1 MAKLVDMKRPKPK
14 KYDRD
19 SSVPVE
25 VVMDYEQYP
34 YGLRLSLGNEDV
46 QKIPGLK
53 DLDIKEPVSITARG
67 SVISVNLD
75 KSQDRKGDSKE
86 SLRIEIQIEQIAI
99 AKINDG
105 QGAFDEDAGKKD

>member
-14 KYDRD
+14 TYYRN
-19 SSVPVE
+19 SSVPVG
-25 VVMDYEQYP
+25 VMDYEQYP
-34 YGLRLSLGNEDV
+34 YGLRLSLGDEDV

-67 SVISVNLD
+67 SVVSVNLD

-86 SLRIEIQIEQIAI
+86 SFRIEIQIEQIAI